1 MKNQNWIFGKFSYEK
16 FPLFNVPSS
25 FPRKLELFKESLDA
39 FVVMGTFLQ
48 NVKAIKKSKE
58 QREKKERIL

>member
-1 MKNQNWIFGKFSYEK
+1 MKNQNWIFGKFSYET

-39 FVVMGTFLQ
+39 FVEMGTFLK
-48 NVKAIKKSKE
+48 NVKAIKNSKE
-58 QREKKERIL
+58 QREKKERII